1 MTSKQII
8 KELVKTTLN
17 KNQILAL
24 EEFIDNL
31 GVDVFKN
38 STLLKVINKNEF
50 ESVPTELSRWVIQSG
65 RRSDTMAKQRQK
77 EIELFTQT
85 P

>member
-17 KNQILAL
+17 ENQIQAL
-24 EEFIDNL
+24 EKFIDNL

-38 STLLKVINKNEF
+38 STLLKVINRNELK
-50 ESVPTELSRWVIQSG
+50 SVPNEMARWVVESG
-65 RRSDTMAKQRQK
+65 RKSDEMARQRQK

>member
-1 MTSKQII
+1 MTPKQII
-8 KELVKTTLN
+8 KEFVKTKLN
-17 KNQILAL
+17 KNQTQAL
-24 EEFIDNL
+24 EQFIDNL

-38 STLLKVINKNEF
+38 STLLKVINRNEF
-50 ESVPTELSRWVIQSG
+50 DAVPKELGRWIISSG
-65 RRSDTMAKQRQK
+65 RKSDEMVKQRQK

>member
-17 KNQILAL
+17 KNQTQAL

-38 STLLKVINKNEF
+38 STLLKVINRNDLD
-50 ESVPTELSRWVIQSG
+50 SVPTELARWVVESG
-65 RRSDTMAKQRQK
+65 RRSDEMAIQLQK

>member
-17 KNQILAL
+17 KNQTQAL

-38 STLLKVINKNEF
+38 STLLKVINRNDLD
-50 ESVPTELSRWVIQSG
+50 SVPDELARWTVESG
-65 RRSDTMAKQRQK
+65 RRSDAMVKQRQK

>member
-17 KNQILAL
+17 KNQTQAL

-31 GVDVFKN
+31 GLDVFKN
-38 STLLKVINKNEF
+38 STLLKVINRNDLD
-50 ESVPTELSRWVIQSG
+50 SVPDELARWIVDSG
-65 RRSDTMAKQRQK
+65 RRSDAMVKQRQK